1 MPHTPNPELD
11 IRTAID
17 ALQCKQDEIALY
29 LDAYNG
35 KFAPKILSQ
44 KLKTVYDDLDVGDV
58 DENWAAVVI
67 DACADKITLEGL
79 SIASERTR
87 SGKSASVE
95 SPAQSALNRAI
106 AQTELLLEADD
117 AHKYALICGQSF
129 IVVWSDG
136 AGGIELFYHKAHT
149 CHIEYDAD
157 NPNRAIYAV
166 KWWFE
171 DERKEKS
178 HIRIK
183 LYYPNALYTFRSTHA
198 VDSIKNI
205 GDVERVEEVP
215 NPYGVIPVFAFQPDR
230 RDIVSDLRD
239 VIPIQ
244 LSLNLLNVNELATSE
259 FAAYGQKYI
268 ISNAE
273 APIPVVSAPNSILHI
288 PAATDGEQPVSV
300 GEFQASQMAQYGP
313 TIERRIQSLA
323 AITRTPLHYFR
334 AAGGTPSGD
343 ALIALE
349 APLNNK
355 AWDRIDRFRVTWR
368 KLAAFILQILG
379 YSVQPEDIEPQFARP
394 ETIQP
399 SVEAAVYKMWHD
411 AELPTEANLRRANFS
426 DAEIADILAEQKR
439 EKEESIA
446 NAIAAFNRGGVEPN
460 EEEEQ
465 DESATDVR

>member
-11 IRTAID
+11 IKTAIE

-29 LDAYNG
+29 LDAYSG
-35 KFAPKILSQ
+35 KFAPKILSR
-44 KLKTVYDDLDVGDV
+44 KLKQVYDELDVGDV

-79 SIASERTR
+79 SITSEQAPSAGV
-87 SGKSASVE
+87 SGTD
-95 SPAQSALNRAI
+95 AQSALNRAI

-171 DERKEKS
+171 DARKDKS

-205 GDVERVEEVP
+205 GDVEQVEEAP
-215 NPYGVIPVFAFQPDR
+215 NPYGIIPIFAFQPDR

-244 LSLNLLNVNELATSE
+244 LSLNLLNINELTTSE
-259 FAAYGQKYI
+259 FAAFAQKYI

-288 PAATDGEQPVSV
+288 PAASDGEQPVSV
-300 GEFQASQMAQYGP
+300 GEFQASQMTQYSQS
-313 TIERRIQSLA
+313 IERRIQSLA

-399 SVEAAVYKMWHD
+399 SVEAMVYKTWHD

-426 DAEIADILAEQKR
+426 DAEIAEIVKEQKR
-439 EKEESIA
+439 AKRESIA
-446 NAIAAFNRGGVEPN
+446 TAIAAFNRGGVETD
-460 EEEEQ
+460 EDDQ
-465 DESATDVR
+465 DE